1 MLKKISICI
10 PVFNEE
16 ENIINIYKK
25 INDIFEKDLRDYQ
38 HEFIFTDNN
47 SDDRTEEI
55 ITDLCKKDKNVKYIR
70 FKKNINYDNSILQ
83 GYIHAKGDAAIVI
96 DCDLQDPP
104 EMFEKFINEWKNGYD
119 LVYGKVKSRNESF
132 IMSSLRQLYY
142 KLINLN
148 SYYNY
153 PENAHDFR
161 LIDKSIIEKLKNIDY
176 VFPYVRGITFNF
188 SKNPIGIVYDRN
200 ERTKGKSK
208 FGFYNSVT
216 YSANAFYEETFLFT
230 KILRRLTLFITTIF
244 ILFSTINIFTNFAY
258 LKFFDNLILSIL
270 ILLTIFL
277 TVITEYLT
285 RIYLQ
290 LKKIKT
296 NIYEFKINF

>member
-1 MLKKISICI
+1 MKKISICI
-10 PVFNEE
+10 PVLNEE
-16 ENIINIYKK
+16 KNIINIYKK
-25 INDIFEKDLRDYQ
+25 IKDIFEKDLNDYQ
-38 HEFIFTDNN
+38 NEFIFTDNN
-47 SDDRTEEI
+47 SDDRTQEI

-70 FKKNINYDNSILQ
+70 FKKNINYDNSILE
-83 GYIHAKGDAAIVI
+83 GYIHANGDAAIVI

-104 EMFEKFINEWKNGYD
+104 EMFGKFINEWENGYD

-132 IMSSLRQLYY
+132 IISSLRKLYY

-176 VFPYVRGITFNF
+176 IFPYVRGITFNF
-188 SKNPIGIVYDRN
+188 SKNPIGIIYDRN
-200 ERTKGKSK
+200 ERSKGKSK
-208 FGFYNSVT
+208 FGFYKSVT

-230 KILRRLTLFITTIF
+230 KIFRRLTLFITTIF

-270 ILLTIFL
+270 ILLAIFL

>member
-1 MLKKISICI
+1 MKKISICI
-10 PVFNEE
+10 PVLNEE
-16 ENIINIYKK
+16 KNIINIYKK
-25 INDIFEKDLRDYQ
+25 IKDIFEKDLNDYQ
-38 HEFIFTDNN
+38 NEFIFTDNN
-47 SDDRTEEI
+47 SDDRTQEI

-70 FKKNINYDNSILQ
+70 FKKNINYDNSILE
-83 GYIHAKGDAAIVI
+83 GYIHANGDAAIVI

-104 EMFEKFINEWKNGYD
+104 EMFGKFINEWENGYD

-132 IMSSLRQLYY
+132 IISSLRKLYY

-176 VFPYVRGITFNF
+176 IFPYVRGITFNF
-188 SKNPIGIVYDRN
+188 SKNPIGIIYDRN
-200 ERTKGKSK
+200 ERSKGKSK
-208 FGFYNSVT
+208 FGFYKSVT

-230 KILRRLTLFITTIF
+230 KIFRRLTLFITTIF